1 MTNGRDFHSATLLPS
16 GDVVIA
22 GGNSFFSIS
31 SVELYNQTSGTFTG
45 AGSLST
51 PRHFHTATL
60 LPSGKVL
67 FVGGVNEFSGQES
80 PEFSVLWSAGLFD
93 PNSTSSLF
101 TGGLGTQRFRHAAAL
116 LNNGHRMGRDS
127 PDSRGVTCTSLYV
140 RNCGSQQ
147 PLHYYLNQRH
157 HCDQHLWTRLECKK
171 LCFPQKQRF
180 SASMTTGTDSAVAK
194 CCWKKTAIRF

>member
-67 FVGGVNEFSGQES
+67 FVGGVNEFSG
-80 PEFSVLWSAGLFD
+80 
-93 PNSTSSLF
+93 
-101 TGGLGTQRFRHAAAL
+101 
-116 LNNGHRMGRDS
+116 
-127 PDSRGVTCTSLYV
+127 
-140 RNCGSQQ
+140 
-147 PLHYYLNQRH
+147 
-157 HCDQHLWTRLECKK
+157 
-171 LCFPQKQRF
+171 
-180 SASMTTGTDSAVAK
+180 
-194 CCWKKTAIRF
+194 

>member
-93 PNSTSSLF
+93 PNSTVLSSPEAWVL
-101 TGGLGTQRFRHAAAL
+101 
-116 LNNGHRMGRDS
+116 
-127 PDSRGVTCTSLYV
+127 
-140 RNCGSQQ
+140 
-147 PLHYYLNQRH
+147 
-157 HCDQHLWTRLECKK
+157 
-171 LCFPQKQRF
+171 
-180 SASMTTGTDSAVAK
+180 SASGTPPLFLTTDTVWAETLLIAEG
-194 CCWKKTAIRF
+194 

>member
-45 AGSLST
+45 AGSLSS

-157 HCDQHLWTRLECKK
+157 HVIDISGPDWNAR
-171 LCFPQKQRF
+171 
-180 SASMTTGTDSAVAK
+180 SYASRKSNDSLH
-194 CCWKKTAIRF
+194 R

>member
-16 GDVVIA
+16 CDVVIA

-140 RNCGSQQ
+140 RNLMVPSNPYIIISISATTVINISGPDWNARSYASRKSNDS
-147 PLHYYLNQRH
+147 LHR
-157 HCDQHLWTRLECKK
+157 
-171 LCFPQKQRF
+171 
-180 SASMTTGTDSAVAK
+180 
-194 CCWKKTAIRF
+194 

>member
-1 MTNGRDFHSATLLPS
+1 KVSDSVQGKGIWKVQSLRRSADNVGEMPQLASIPGCQSGGSQEIGRAQNSAILAT
-16 GDVVIA
+16 G
-22 GGNSFFSIS
+22 
-31 SVELYNQTSGTFTG
+31 ELYDPAAGTFTLT
-45 AGSLST
+45 GSSMT
-51 PRHFHTATL
+51 SMRWFHTATL

-157 HCDQHLWTRLECKK
+157 HVIDISGPDWNAR
-171 LCFPQKQRF
+171 
-180 SASMTTGTDSAVAK
+180 SYA
-194 CCWKKTAIRF
+194 